1 MKSSHKLSKAKSW
14 SDFKRP
20 FFQTQ
25 ADHWL
30 ILSVCH
36 SVTPCCSLRLGWC
49 YCSESIY
56 YRVSEKSLQQILHP
70 FWYFGHLLTIL
81 DTLHRFVRFWTPW
94 PFLDA
99 FGSLKASKKCPKC
112 YKASKSIRT
121 VQIVQEGPN
130 LCNVSKIVKKCP
142 KYQKGSKVKKVYC
155 CFFFGT

>member
-1 MKSSHKLSKAKSW
+1 MIAQSIITTTRHLYINSVKNVGSKKKP
-14 SDFKRP
+14 DFGCLNSIIVYIQGVPKKN
-20 FFQTQ
+20 
-25 ADHWL
+25 
-30 ILSVCH
+30 
-36 SVTPCCSLRLGWC
+36 RLWT
-49 YCSESIY
+49 
-56 YRVSEKSLQQILHP
+56 L
-70 FWYFGHLLTIL
+70 FGHLSTIL

-155 CFFFGT
+155 CFFFGTQAFSSTHPLLSEMAPPKI

>member
-1 MKSSHKLSKAKSW
+1 M
-14 SDFKRP
+14 
-20 FFQTQ
+20 
-25 ADHWL
+25 
-30 ILSVCH
+30 
-36 SVTPCCSLRLGWC
+36 
-49 YCSESIY
+49 
-56 YRVSEKSLQQILHP
+56 
-70 FWYFGHLLTIL
+70 TIL

-142 KYQKGSKVKKVYC
+142 KYPKGLKVKKVYC
-155 CFFFGT
+155 CFFLGRRRFRQHILFYRRWHPQKHDKLIIILHLKVSLLLFVGIITILAALDPPRRW

>member
-1 MKSSHKLSKAKSW
+1 MKSSHKLSRAKSW

-20 FFQTQ
+20 FFPDPSRSLAHLVT
-25 ADHWL
+25 
-30 ILSVCH
+30 
-36 SVTPCCSLRLGWC
+36 VTPWCSLRLGWC
-49 YCSESIY
+49 FCSEWIY
-56 YRVSEKSLQQILHP
+56 YRVSQKSLQQILDP